1 MFYKSVLHCIAVR
14 HSYFMKFYPIGFTNI
29 INLHTVCA
37 LCSNVNDEILVAN
50 IDEKEKAEKKFNESV
65 RRGQTAATVEA
76 R

>member
-1 MFYKSVLHCIAVR
+1 M
-14 HSYFMKFYPIGFTNI
+14 
-29 INLHTVCA
+29 CA

-50 IDEKEKAEKKFNESV
+50 IDEKEKAKRRFNESV